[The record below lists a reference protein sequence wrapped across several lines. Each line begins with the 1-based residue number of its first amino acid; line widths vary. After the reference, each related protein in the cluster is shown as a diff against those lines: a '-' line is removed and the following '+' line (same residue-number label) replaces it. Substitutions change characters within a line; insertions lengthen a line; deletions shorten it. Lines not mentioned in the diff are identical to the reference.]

1 MLKICFYSIYSTHYM
16 IKKIFSFVTLF
27 LASSAF
33 GEEITNWQLGFRD
46 PASPVMEKVND
57 LHNFVLIMMTVI
69 TVFVLFLLFYVSF
82 KFRKS
87 ANPTPSKRS
96 HHAVLETLWTAIP
109 VVILIFMAIPSFK
122 LVYQQDV
129 TPEYDMTIKVI
140 GHQWYWEYQYPDQE
154 NLSFESYMVQDED
167 LKPGQPRLLSVDN
180 RLVLPANKVIQV
192 LVTAGD
198 VLHSFAMPSLGVKK
212 DAIPGR
218 LNETWMKIDKPGI
231 YRGQCSEI
239 CGTGHGY
246 MPIVIEAVTEDQF
259 ASWILE
265 TKNKFA
271 KINNNTLALADTN
284 N

>member
-1 MLKICFYSIYSTHYM
+1 M
-16 IKKIFSFVTLF
+16 IKKTFYIFILLLSNTAF
-27 LASSAF
+27 SS
-33 GEEITNWQLGFRD
+33 EIYNWQLGFRD

-57 LHNFVLIMMTVI
+57 LHNFVLIMMTII
-69 TVFVLFLLFYVSF
+69 TIFVLFLLFYVSF

-87 ANPTPSKRS
+87 ANPNPSKRS
-96 HHAVLETLWTAIP
+96 HHAILETLWTAIP

-154 NLSFESYMVQDED
+154 NLSFESYMIQDED
-167 LKPGQPRLLSVDN
+167 LKPDQPRLISVDN
-180 RLVLPANKVIQV
+180 RLVLPTNKVIQV
-192 LVTAGD
+192 LVTGGD

-246 MPIVIEAVTEDQF
+246 MPIVIEAVSEDKF
-259 ASWILE
+259 ASWVIE

-271 KINNNTLALADTN
+271 RIKNNTLALAN
-284 N
+284 SNK